1 MLFCVGEMHTFVTY
15 KMVRLVIVTRPINLK
30 SCFKEFPERTQ
41 AAARRMLLV
50 WIRFPLAL
58 TLSAE
63 EDHVY
68 LWPTE
73 QLKRRTR
80 TPPLY
85 SCCVERV
92 AVHPSMKQHGGSSC
106 MSCATLMITFSQPTE
121 TAGGVN
127 VWNLAKPVKASRIK
141 YIIKTVLK
149 QFYAITI

>member
-1 MLFCVGEMHTFVTY
+1 M
-15 KMVRLVIVTRPINLK
+15 RLVIVTRPINLK
-30 SCFKEFPERTQ
+30 SCFSFSKEFPERTQ

-50 WIRFPLAL
+50 WIRFPLVL

-85 SCCVERV
+85 SCCVESV
-92 AVHPSMKQHGGSSC
+92 AVHPLMKQHGGSSC

-121 TAGGVN
+121 TAGGGVN
-127 VWNLAKPVKASRIK
+127 VCNLAKPVKASRIK